1 MQIMLFFFHFMLF
14 IFYFGKKLA
23 SALFVYDFGSP
34 KVTTP
39 PPPKLT
45 TPPIGL
51 FMATN
56 NANKHDMVKNLNCQ
70 EADQLAIYRHGRGVE
85 LGSTEKK
92 TSAKWSERDMNLRPP
107 DFKGGTLTAR
117 PCCLQI
123 LGYMYMDIFLRFR
136 SEVHCNF
143 NKS

>member
-1 MQIMLFFFHFMLF
+1 MDLYGISL
-14 IFYFGKKLA
+14 
-23 SALFVYDFGSP
+23 
-34 KVTTP
+34 
-39 PPPKLT
+39 LT